1 MSDNKQPKFRLARLY
16 KVAAAIA
23 KEYSEGFGSIKQ
35 LVYAKRDKHPRIQ
48 ALYALVNTLYQRKDE
63 IERLLKKT
71 QLLENESKADP
82 WVVKILITEL
92 LYGKKSLSG
101 QTKLEQTIKGYEQ
114 IFKAHLSDAFEVPVK
129 GNWSRVYTRLGKLY
143 GYHDKSSSKQLVY
156 TLPFCSSRNM
166 SDLSEDPDIAEVTPV
181 LHENPPLLPAHSK
194 QAAKAIGVLLFF
206 SFLMFSLPFA
216 SFFATKYLLQDYFH
230 VTGFTNTVWSVI
242 ASVVTVNCII
252 VVYAY
257 LAYIEP
263 DLDEQGNVIQ
273 DGAERPKK
281 E

>member
-35 LVYAKRDKHPRIQ
+35 LV
-48 ALYALVNTLYQRKDE
+48 
-63 IERLLKKT
+63 
-71 QLLENESKADP
+71 
-82 WVVKILITEL
+82 
-92 LYGKKSLSG
+92 
-101 QTKLEQTIKGYEQ
+101 
-114 IFKAHLSDAFEVPVK
+114 
-129 GNWSRVYTRLGKLY
+129 
-143 GYHDKSSSKQLVY
+143 
-156 TLPFCSSRNM
+156 RNM